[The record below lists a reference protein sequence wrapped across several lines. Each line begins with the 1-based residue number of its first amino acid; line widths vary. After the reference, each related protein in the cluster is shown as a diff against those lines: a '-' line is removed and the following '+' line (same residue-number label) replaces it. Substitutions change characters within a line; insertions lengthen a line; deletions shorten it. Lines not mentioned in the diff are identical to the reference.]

1 MAPRQRAATE
11 RMSDAPYKTRTQS
24 LFVAGYGSRT
34 IGGHALGGDTQAP
47 EFLAKVAEKARNHE
61 VDQGFSNAM
70 NLKMNDWAEPLLE
83 QPQLK
88 EVLRRIER

>member
-1 MAPRQRAATE
+1 M
-11 RMSDAPYKTRTQS
+11 
-24 LFVAGYGSRT
+24 
-34 IGGHALGGDTQAP
+34 GGHALGGDTQAP
-47 EFLAKVAEKARNHE
+47 EFLEKVAEKARNHE

-83 QPQLK
+83 QTQLK